1 MRSLARNLSNKNKNQ
16 LLDTELDSL
25 KTASKKAVH
34 KTSEFLGK
42 KIADV
47 IAKLHEDSIVN
58 AKPVIN

>member
-1 MRSLARNLSNKNKNQ
+1 MARNLSNKNKNQ

-47 IAKLHEDSIVN
+47 IAKLYEDPIAN